1 MKLVHYVNH
10 VATVA
15 RCHFDNFEECERYN
29 LNKVSKDRAVTCL
42 RCLTLPPTRHK
53 WVDKGVHQ

>member
-1 MKLVHYVNH
+1 VKLVHCVNH
-10 VATVA
+10 EATVT
-15 RCHFDNFEECERYN
+15 RYRFDSFEWWERSSF
-29 LNKVSKDRAVTCL
+29 NKVSKDCAVTCL